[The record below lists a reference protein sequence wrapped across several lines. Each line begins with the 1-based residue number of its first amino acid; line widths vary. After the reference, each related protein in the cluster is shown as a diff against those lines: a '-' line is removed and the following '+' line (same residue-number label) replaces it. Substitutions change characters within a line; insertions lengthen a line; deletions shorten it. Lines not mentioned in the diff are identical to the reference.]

1 MALKDADIR
10 SLRPRES
17 AYKVGDELG
26 LFLLVLPSGSL
37 LWKMKYRFR
46 GAERKLSLGRYPE
59 VSLRAAREKR
69 DEARRTIASGSDP
82 AALQRAAE
90 IEAAINAAT
99 TFRQVAEE
107 YIERMEVE
115 GKAETTITKARWL
128 LRLLDRDIAHRPI
141 AEITPHELLLMLR
154 KVEARGHRETAHRL
168 RAFAGRV
175 FRYAIVTMRA
185 KSNPAELLRGALAA
199 PKVRHHAAILEPK
212 EVGALL
218 RAIDTFNG
226 QLETCIALELAPHV
240 FVRPG
245 ELRKAEWTEFDLEAS
260 VWKIPGEKMKM
271 DRPHAVPLSR
281 QSLALI
287 RKLRALSNPG
297 RYLFPSI
304 RTRERPMSDGTL
316 NAALRRLGYDRDDM
330 TTHGFRAMASTLLN
344 ESGLWHPDA
353 IERAL
358 AHQDNDRVRAAY
370 HRGAHWE
377 ERVRMMQWWSDQL
390 DTYRK
395 GGQVVPIRR
404 PGTDQLPEGSSAVGA
419 A

>member
-1 MALKDADIR
+1 MGLKDADIR
-10 SLRPRES
+10 SLLPRAT
-17 AYKVGDELG
+17 AYKVADELG
-26 LFLLVLPSGSL
+26 LFLLVLPSGSRSWRL
-37 LWKMKYRFR
+37 KYRFH

-59 VSLRAAREKR
+59 VSLKAAREKR
-69 DEARRTIASGSDP
+69 DEARRTIAPGSDP
-82 AALQRAAE
+82 VALRRAAE
-90 IEAAINAAT
+90 VEAALSAAT
-99 TFRQVAEE
+99 TFRRVADE

-115 GKAETTITKARWL
+115 GKAEPTIIKARWL
-128 LRLLDRDIAHRPI
+128 LQLLDRDIAHRPI
-141 AEITPHELLLMLR
+141 ADITPHELLLMLR

-185 KSNPAELLRGALAA
+185 QTNPAELLRGALAT
-199 PKVRHHAAILEPK
+199 PKVRHHSAILEPK
-212 EVGALL
+212 EVGGLL
-218 RAIDTFNG
+218 RAIDAFNG
-226 QLETCIALELAPHV
+226 QLETCIALQLAPHV

-245 ELRKAEWTEFDLEAS
+245 ELRKAEWAEFDLAAA

-281 QSLALI
+281 QSVALV

-297 RYLFPSI
+297 RFLFPSI
-304 RTRERPMSDGTL
+304 RTGERPMSDGTL
-316 NAALRRLGYDRDDM
+316 NAALRRLGYGHDEM
-330 TTHGFRAMASTLLN
+330 TMHGFRAMASTLLN

-358 AHQDNDRVRAAY
+358 AHQDGNRIRAAY

-390 DTYRK
+390 DAYR
-395 GGQVVPIRR
+395 GSGEVVPIWRA
-404 PGTDQLPEGSSAVGA
+404 PESSNSARLSA
-419 A
+419 AM